1 MVNTVGPA
9 RLVKAG
15 FVQLDARNPKPQVIV
30 FQYNPET
37 LVRRLEGSA
46 SAATGAAVGARGA
59 TAEGGV
65 SAAGAGAS
73 RGAAAGGGL
82 SAGAAAAGGGVAAR
96 ESAGASAVGAAGAA
110 DGAAASAGAAGGAT
124 AGAAG
129 GASAGA
135 AAGGAPVFLDAP
147 LETVSFTIPLDA
159 ADQLERGDQLTQQ
172 SGLLPMIS
180 ALELLLYPSPGV
192 LTVWV
197 SGSRRV
203 LPVRISELVFSEK
216 LFDGA
221 LNPIRAEVFVSL
233 QVLKDAELAND
244 PRGRALWDAHFATL
258 QQLAKTVFDSGSIAA
273 LGLNG
278 I

>member
-37 LVRRLEGSA
+37 LVRRLEGSV
-46 SAATGAAVGARGA
+46 SAAMGAAVGAHGA
-59 TAEGGV
+59 TAVGGV

-73 RGAAAGGGL
+73 RGAAAGG
-82 SAGAAAAGGGVAAR
+82 AAAGGAA
-96 ESAGASAVGAAGAA
+96 
-110 DGAAASAGAAGGAT
+110 

-135 AAGGAPVFLDAP
+135 AAGGTQVSLVAP